1 MKDDSTAEKAENAN
15 ETYPEL
21 SSAELEAATAK
32 NPDSSIPP
40 RHPVDSVMLI
50 DGDNDPHVP
59 PDVHPTRH
67 TLVRVFLRPG
77 AKMPRTLEKKLSHLP
92 HCTTVVSPRGG
103 ANAADFV
110 MSLHAGMLHAILPQH
125 IHFLMVTN
133 DATLQAMAA
142 ELQRLG
148 RVATIWTSHPDAM
161 GRCPIEARAES
172 EETFE
177 EPKAAQPQPRRTQPG
192 RTVVL
197 APRRLRPQQQPFIVL
212 FFFALSA
219 RFVPRGRGAVAGA
232 ASSGS
237 GFRRAAQARR
247 EDAFRGRLDVRGA
260 PSAHQ
265 GRPFAAEDPPQR
277 HQDPRGLAG
286 LQSGRSPRGTQT
298 PPRRE
303 GGRLGTRDRR
313 EDQAR
318 GRRRTRRGRSGGL
331 SVVSR
336 AAAAALAAL
345 LAVAPA
351 RGPRRACPARC

>member
-1 MKDDSTAEKAENAN
+1 MNDDSTAEKAENAN
-15 ETYPEL
+15 DSYPEL
-21 SSAELEAATAK
+21 TPAELEAATAK

-40 RHPVDSVMLI
+40 RYPVDSVLLI

-148 RVATIWTSHPDAM
+148 RVASIWTSHPDAEAM
-161 GRCPIEARAES
+161 SIEARS

-177 EPKAAQPQPRRTQPG
+177 EPKPARSRSRGGRSRGGRSSSRRGGSG
-192 RTVVL
+192 RT
-197 APRRLRPQQQPFIVL
+197 RTSSS
-212 FFFALSA
+212 SA
-219 RFVPRGRGAVAGA
+219 
-232 ASSGS
+232 
-237 GFRRAAQARR
+237 
-247 EDAFRGRLDVRGA
+247 
-260 PSAHQ
+260 
-265 GRPFAAEDPPQR
+265 
-277 HQDPRGLAG
+277 
-286 LQSGRSPRGTQT
+286 
-298 PPRRE
+298 
-303 GGRLGTRDRR
+303 
-313 EDQAR
+313 
-318 GRRRTRRGRSGGL
+318 
-331 SVVSR
+331 SR
-336 AAAAALAAL
+336 AAAEPSSRAAEP
-345 LAVAPA
+345 APA
-351 RGPRRACPARC
+351 PVPAPVTDEPRKPGGKTLSEVAWTYAARLQRIKDVPSRLKTLLNDIKNRAGSQGFNPEEVLEELKRHHGVKVDSSGRVTVAKVKPAGEAENAADAPEVSPS

>member
-1 MKDDSTAEKAENAN
+1 MNDDSTAEKAENAP
-15 ETYPEL
+15 ESYPEM

-40 RHPVDSVMLI
+40 RYPVDSVLLI

-110 MSLHAGMLHAILPQH
+110 MSLHAGMLHSILPQH

-148 RVATIWTSHPDAM
+148 RVATIWTSHPDAEAM
-161 GRCPIEARAES
+161 SLEARS

-177 EPKAAQPQPRRTQPG
+177 EPKPSRSRSRGGRSRGGRSSSRRGGSG
-192 RTVVL
+192 RT
-197 APRRLRPQQQPFIVL
+197 RT
-212 FFFALSA
+212 
-219 RFVPRGRGAVAGA
+219 
-232 ASSGS
+232 SSS
-237 GFRRAAQARR
+237 SSSSR
-247 EDAFRGRLDVRGA
+247 
-260 PSAHQ
+260 S
-265 GRPFAAEDPPQR
+265 AAEP
-277 HQDPRGLAG
+277 
-286 LQSGRSPRGTQT
+286 ST
-298 PPRRE
+298 P
-303 GGRLGTRDRR
+303 
-313 EDQAR
+313 
-318 GRRRTRRGRSGGL
+318 
-331 SVVSR
+331 R
-336 AAAAALAAL
+336 AAAEPSPAPAPITDEPRKPGGKTLSEVAWTYAARLQRIKDVPSRLKTLLNDIKNRAGSQGFNPEEVLEELKRHHGVKVDSSGRVTVTRTKPAAEGET
-345 LAVAPA
+345 AEAPEVAPS
-351 RGPRRACPARC
+351 